1 MKTTR
6 LGRTGFSVT
15 RTGFGALPVQRL
27 SLEDGARLL
36 RRAYDAGINFFDTAR
51 GYTDSEEKIGRA
63 LADVRSKLFIATKS
77 GAGDKAAVLQH
88 LETSLRQMKTDY
100 VDILQLHW
108 PRQLPDPADPNSSYA
123 ALAQA
128 RKQGKARFIG
138 ISNHSLAVARQ
149 AAESGLYDTVQY
161 PLSAISS
168 AAELRF
174 VEECAARDVGV
185 IAMKPLCGG
194 LLTNPAP
201 SFAVLRQFDN
211 LVPIWGIQRE
221 RELDEILALEAHPPA
236 LDAAML
242 AEVEKLRQE
251 LAGDFCR
258 ACGYCLPC
266 PANIPI
272 PMAAR
277 MGYLLRR
284 MPWQQFLSKEWREK
298 MALIDQCQSC
308 DHCREHCPYQLDP
321 PKLLRK
327 MYEDYKSFCAEKE
340 IVS

>member
-1 MKTTR
+1 MEMVR
-6 LGRTGFSVT
+6 LGRTDLVVG
-15 RTGFGALPVQRL
+15 RTGFGALPVQRVP
-27 SLEDGARLL
+27 LEETARLL

-51 GYTDSEEKIGRA
+51 VYTDSEEKIGRA
-63 LADVRSKLFIATKS
+63 LADVRSKVFIATKS
-77 GAGDKAAVLQH
+77 GGSDKATVLQH

-100 VDILQLHW
+100 VDILQLHY
-108 PRQLPDPADPNSSYA
+108 PRELPDPENPNSPYA
-123 ALAQA
+123 GLIEA

-138 ISNHSLAVARQ
+138 ISNHILAVARR
-149 AAESGLYDTVQY
+149 AAESGLYDTIQF

-168 AAELRF
+168 AGEFRF
-174 VEECAARDVGV
+174 VEECAARNIGV

-194 LLTNPAP
+194 IMTNPAP
-201 SFAVLRQFDN
+201 SFAVLRQFGN

-221 RELDEILALEAHPPA
+221 RELDEILALEAHPPT
-236 LDAAML
+236 LDTAMR

-284 MPWQQFLSKEWREK
+284 MPWQQFLTKEWRAK
-298 MALIDQCQSC
+298 MALIDECQSC
-308 DHCREHCPYQLDP
+308 GHCREHCPYELDP
-321 PKLLRK
+321 PKMLRR
-327 MYEDYKSFCAEKE
+327 MYEEYKSFCAEKE
-340 IVS
+340 S

>member
-1 MKTTR
+1 MKTIR
-6 LGRTGFSVT
+6 LGRTGLSVT

-27 SLEDGARLL
+27 SLEEGARLL

-63 LADVRSKLFIATKS
+63 LAEVRSTVFIATKS
-77 GAGDKAAVLQH
+77 GGDDKATVLQH

-100 VDILQLHW
+100 VDILQLHN
-108 PRQLPDPADPNSSYA
+108 PRPLPDPADPNSAYA
-123 ALAQA
+123 ALVEA
-128 RKQGKARFIG
+128 RRQGKARFVG
-138 ISNHSLAVARQ
+138 ISNHSLSVARQ
-149 AAESGLYDTVQY
+149 AAESGLYDTIQF

-194 LLTNPAP
+194 ILTNPAL
-201 SFAVLRQFDN
+201 SFVVLRQFDN

-236 LDAAML
+236 LDAAMR
-242 AEVEKLRQE
+242 ADIEKARKE

-284 MPWQQFLSKEWREK
+284 MPWQQFLSEEWRAR

-308 DHCREHCPYQLDP
+308 GHCREHCPYELDP
-321 PKLLRK
+321 PKMLRK
-327 MYEDYKSFCAEKE
+327 MYDDYKSFCAEKE
-340 IVS
+340 G

>member
-1 MKTTR
+1 MEMIR
-6 LGRTGFSVT
+6 LGRTGLTVT
-15 RTGFGALPVQRL
+15 RTGFGALPVQRA
-27 SLEDGARLL
+27 SLEEGARLL

-51 GYTDSEEKIGRA
+51 AYTDSEEKIGRA

-77 GAGDKAAVLQH
+77 GAGDKTTVLQH
-88 LETSLRQMKTDY
+88 LEASLRQMKTDY
-100 VDILQLHW
+100 VDILQLHT
-108 PRQLPDPADPNSSYA
+108 PRQLPDPADPNSAYA
-123 ALAQA
+123 ALVEA
-128 RKQGKARFIG
+128 RKQGKARFVG
-138 ISNHSLAVARQ
+138 ISNHSLAIARR
-149 AAESGLYDTVQY
+149 AAESALYDTIQY

-168 AAELRF
+168 AGEFRF
-174 VEECAARDVGV
+174 VEECAARDVGF

-194 LLTNPAP
+194 MLTNPAP
-201 SFAVLRQFDN
+201 SFAMLRQFEN
-211 LVPIWGIQRE
+211 LVPIWGIQRQ

-236 LDAAML
+236 LDAAMR
-242 AEVEKLRQE
+242 AEIEKMRQE

-308 DHCREHCPYQLDP
+308 GHCRDHCPYELDP

-327 MYEDYKSFCAEKE
+327 MYEEYKSFCAEKE
-340 IVS
+340 SR